1 MNLNIRHWLAE
12 RHIQIKEIRGFSSGQ
27 LAGIAYRIVQD
38 MEVKSLMPF
47 DICTLAEV
55 LELPLEAVW
64 EEITVI
70 ALLSEHLLR
79 SLSQK
84 KALKR
89 NEGTWLAF
97 QIAYLQALQ
106 QVLDQEASLQKPW
119 VNRAMIPAQPQI
131 VKEGVSKL
139 ILQDAKLQGL
149 LKTLSPGKLTDTQ
162 AEQALSLMADS
173 LLVQQMNNASVAW
186 FIVNGAEELE
196 AKLLTQR
203 LSHALGGHLLTV
215 IAQNAP
221 PLAQLQKFVRLGGA
235 SHMQNLVSGV
245 LATSSSGL
253 EGDKIDL
260 HRENYRASLV
270 QILSTPLL
278 MESFALKDI
287 YVTPRGL
294 PVEETTSTPDKKTAS
309 AINLTAW
316 AQEQLADLK
325 TIAVIESK
333 PGYGK
338 TSFCQIWAAQV
349 AQELYPTWMPI
360 IIRLR
365 DVKYGNSL
373 AETLNSGFLASSH
386 TKLSSWLEQDHPR
399 CLLLLDGLDELP
411 ASRQGKRARV
421 IFIQQLLKFQSQ
433 GRHKIILTSRCST
446 LPEIAPDMLLQFRR
460 VSIQPLDVE
469 ELKQWFQQWAKV
481 QSLPIAQNYFTFLK
495 QTGLFASKSQFPE
508 LSALVHQPLML
519 YLLGVL
525 HRDGLID
532 DLVLQ
537 LATNSP
543 KNTSAALLWEIN
555 HRLKRWLLGYPLTG
569 EITTMLLRSGSAH
582 IHRTP
587 EAIANLLDGRH
598 PQDILDVMQQ
608 IALKI
613 LHSDRYQVILP
624 KDLNTNTLL
633 AFYFRSFVSGQ
644 LSVVSLH
651 QQLTTDNR
659 QLTNKTEF
667 SHPKFGEYLC
677 AEAIAA
683 QLQSLTQ
690 CQEDAYGTLSF
701 ILDSPASVAQ
711 HLYNLLGYGILTPE
725 IEELAIETLR
735 RQQNSDFCFEVLL
748 QRLESFWRAYCQGRW
763 LDEGIAHKA
772 LTHFHTLHN
781 PVNVE
786 QINANAGVNTFLL
799 LSACHRE
806 TKVTFCPCGH
816 PANMAEF
823 YPEALLVLL
832 GKAAVLSN
840 NSFNKRICAQS
851 LAGIN
856 LSGAYLSQVMLA
868 GANLEQ
874 TNLSDAVLT
883 GANLAGAN
891 LTGANLIGANLAGA
905 NLTGVNLQ
913 TVNLTNAC
921 LVDAIL
927 SEADKETAALNG
939 ALFSL
944 EQFQTLKS
952 LVSQQSILNVNNAA
966 NTDTWVNNTSKMQLI
981 ESLEG
986 EAISPI
992 DLYDDA
998 SEDET
1003 VFGVNPGDYDRE

>member
-12 RHIQIKEIRGFSSGQ
+12 RHIQIKQIREFSSGQ

-47 DICTLAEV
+47 DICTLVEV
-55 LELPLEAVW
+55 LELSSGAVW
-64 EEITVI
+64 QEISVI
-70 ALLSEHLLR
+70 AVLSEHLLR

-106 QVLDQEASLQKPW
+106 QVLDQEESLQRPW
-119 VNRAMIPAQPQI
+119 LNRAMIPAQLKI
-131 VKEGVSKL
+131 AKEGVGKL
-139 ILQDAKLQGL
+139 LLQDAKLQGL

-173 LLVQQMNNASVAW
+173 LLVQQMNNATVAW
-186 FIVNGAEELE
+186 FVANGAEELE

-203 LSHALGGHLLTV
+203 LSHALPGYLLTV

-221 PLAQLQKFVRLGGA
+221 PLAQLQKFVRLGAA
-235 SHMQNLVSGV
+235 SDMQNSVSGV
-245 LATSSSGL
+245 LATSSSSL
-253 EGDKIDL
+253 VGDKIDL
-260 HRENYRASLV
+260 HRENYRASLL
-270 QILSTPLL
+270 QSLSTPLL

-287 YVTPRGL
+287 YVNLTGL
-294 PVEETTSTPDKKTAS
+294 PVEESSSKPDPKIAS
-309 AINLTAW
+309 PINLKAW
-316 AQEQLADLK
+316 AQQQLADLE
-325 TIAVIESK
+325 TIAVIESES
-333 PGYGK
+333 GYGK

-349 AQELYPTWMPI
+349 AQELYPNWMPI

-365 DVKYGNSL
+365 DIKYGKTL
-373 AETLNSGFLASSH
+373 GETLNSGFLVNSH
-386 TKLSSWLEQDHPR
+386 THLSTWLEQQHPR

-411 ASRQGKRARV
+411 ASRQSKKAKAN
-421 IFIQQLLKFQSQ
+421 FIQQLLKFQSE
-433 GRHKIILTSRCST
+433 GRHKIILTSRT
-446 LPEIAPDMLLQFRR
+446 AILPEIAPDILLQFKRI
-460 VSIQPLDVE
+460 SIQPLDVE

-481 QSLPIAQNYFTFLK
+481 LSLPIAQNYFTFLK
-495 QTGLFASKSQFPE
+495 QTGLFASKSQSPE

-537 LATNSP
+537 LTTNSP
-543 KNTSAALLWEIN
+543 KNTSAVLVWEIH
-555 HRLKRWLLGYPLTG
+555 HRLSQWLLGYPLTG
-569 EITTMLLRSGSAH
+569 KITTMLLRSGAAH

-587 EAIANLLDGRH
+587 EAIANLLNGRH
-598 PQDILDVMQQ
+598 PQDLLDVMQQ

-613 LHSDRYQVILP
+613 LHSDRHQVILP
-624 KDLNTNTLL
+624 EEFNPNTLP
-633 AFYFRSFVSGQ
+633 AFYFRTFSTPDSR
-644 LSVVSLH
+644 L
-651 QQLTTDNR
+651 
-659 QLTNKTEF
+659 KTEF
-667 SHPKFGEYLC
+667 SHPKLGEYLC

-683 QLQSLTQ
+683 QLQSLTE

-701 ILDSPASVAQ
+701 ILDSPSSVAQ
-711 HLYNLLGYGILTPE
+711 HLYNLLGFGILTPE

-735 RQQNSDFCFEVLL
+735 HQQNSNFSLEVLL

-763 LDEGIAHKA
+763 LDEGIVHKA
-772 LTHFHTLHN
+772 LTNFHTLQN

-786 QINANAGVNTFLL
+786 QINANVGVNIFLL

-806 TKVTFCPCGH
+806 TKVIFCPCGN

-840 NSFNKRICAQS
+840 NSFIKRICSQS

-856 LSGAYLSQVMLA
+856 LSKAFLSQVMLA

-891 LTGANLIGANLAGA
+891 LNGANLIGANLAGA
-905 NLTGVNLQ
+905 NLTGVDLQ

-927 SEADKETAALNG
+927 SETNRETAALNG

-944 EQFQTLKS
+944 EQFQMLKNI
-952 LVSQQSILNVNNAA
+952 LLQQSLLNVNISTA
-966 NTDTWVNNTSKMQLI
+966 NTDIWFKNTSNMQLI

-986 EAISPI
+986 EPISPI

-1003 VFGVNPGDYDRE
+1003 VFGVNPGDYDHE